1 MKKFAFLFVIAL
13 AFLQCKK
20 NDVCNATRGTVLL
33 VEPTC
38 RFTFKKELFI
48 ADGSMDTLI
57 IDSLP
62 KSLKIN
68 KLRICADTK
77 TTFDLALCPCC
88 GNKWVKLSNAQK
100 LD

>member
-1 MKKFAFLFVIAL
+1 MKKFAILLIITT
-13 AFLQCKK
+13 AFIQCQK
-20 NDVCNATRGTVLL
+20 NEECNATKGTVLL

-48 ADGSMDTLI
+48 ADGSRDTLI

-62 KSLKIN
+62 PQLKIN

-77 TTFDLALCPCC
+77 ESLDLALCACC

-100 LD
+100 LE